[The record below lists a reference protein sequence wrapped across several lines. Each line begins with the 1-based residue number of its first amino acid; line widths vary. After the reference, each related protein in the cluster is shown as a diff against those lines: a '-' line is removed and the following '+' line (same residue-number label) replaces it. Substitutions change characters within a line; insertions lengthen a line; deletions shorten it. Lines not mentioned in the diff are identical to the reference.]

1 MIFMQVCFRTVK
13 QKLMMENNS
22 FFICF
27 KVALVLCDGAK
38 MNDSFDGQLKF
49 IYPPRSEII

>member
-1 MIFMQVCFRTVK
+1 MQVCFRTVK
-13 QKLMMENNS
+13 QKLMVENNS